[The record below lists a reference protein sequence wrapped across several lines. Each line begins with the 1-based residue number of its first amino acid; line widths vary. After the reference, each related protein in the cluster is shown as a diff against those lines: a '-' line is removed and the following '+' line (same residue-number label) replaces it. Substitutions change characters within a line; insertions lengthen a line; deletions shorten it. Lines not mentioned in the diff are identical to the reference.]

1 MAASHVRI
9 LLVYNILSTVGAEY
23 SLPKHYCSLHTEEM
37 EQKRRKKTDEN
48 KRGERPKW
56 MKDQIMFIL
65 SSKNGNHYVLIVVS
79 VWLLYYTTMVS
90 VTTRTIDS
98 NIVDQV
104 VS

>member
-1 MAASHVRI
+1 
-9 LLVYNILSTVGAEY
+9 
-23 SLPKHYCSLHTEEM
+23 M

-56 MKDQIMFIL
+56 MKDQKIIIFIL

-98 NIVDQV
+98 NIVDQFI
-104 VS
+104 SCNPPRRRITKSSPIPTK